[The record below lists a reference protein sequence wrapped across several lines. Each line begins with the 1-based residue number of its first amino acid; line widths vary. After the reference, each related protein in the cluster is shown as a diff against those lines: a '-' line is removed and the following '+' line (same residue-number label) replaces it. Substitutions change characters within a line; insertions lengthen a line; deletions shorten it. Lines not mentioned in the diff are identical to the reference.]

1 MGIWVTVAVTFK
13 VAVNAT
19 AEQRVF
25 VRRRCRQW
33 TRTGYHRCHT
43 EWRGHHPVPDSTS
56 PQQQWSAPGAPG
68 SHLAPGTWHKT
79 SVKSSDTLNCDPA
92 KKKLCDH
99 WVTWCK
105 QEHGKWDENCEV
117 RKQMRFS
124 NNGLSSVT
132 MVRTSPAQWSAR
144 PHCPDDQHG
153 NRPHAR
159 LRQRRLLRIQAD
171 DQPSSQWARVSQA
184 SRIKSLCNYILT
196 ASPPWPSSIALFWKH
211 CKLAWFQ
218 ITSDSSRVPF
228 LKNHP

>member
-1 MGIWVTVAVTFK
+1 MGMIQLIQSIQSIQSIRPYLGIWVTVAVTFK

-92 KKKLCDH
+92 KKVVWPLSDMVQAGA
-99 WVTWCK
+99 WQVGWELWGEEADEVQQQWALLGDDGQDVTCPMISTAPLPRWSTR
-105 QEHGKWDENCEV
+105 QLPP
-117 RKQMRFS
+117 RPPQS
-124 NNGLSSVT
+124 
-132 MVRTSPAQWSAR
+132 TSPSTNPSWRSTKQSVSSCQ
-144 PHCPDDQHG
+144 PGIKNKKPLQLHLNCFPPPDPPQSPCSE
-153 NRPHAR
+153 N
-159 LRQRRLLRIQAD
+159 I
-171 DQPSSQWARVSQA
+171 A
-184 SRIKSLCNYILT
+184 S
-196 ASPPWPSSIALFWKH
+196 
-211 CKLAWFQ
+211 
-218 ITSDSSRVPF
+218 
-228 LKNHP
+228 